1 MKKLIR
7 EFIMDCP
14 ICGKSH
20 TVQEYEDET
29 NVEIKNDEVK
39 YREHY
44 FYCVNANEDEH
55 KFVNGQM
62 MNKNMQNARN
72 AYRIKH
78 GLLTSDEIVEIR
90 KNIIYHKLISQDYLD
105 GATLQL
111 QDMKQ
116 KQFRIKHMI
125 PF

>member
-39 YREHY
+39 
-44 FYCVNANEDEH
+44 
-55 KFVNGQM
+55 QM
-62 MNKNMQNARN
+62 CIRDRHCGFRMQ
-72 AYRIKH
+72 
-78 GLLTSDEIVEIR
+78 
-90 KNIIYHKLISQDYLD
+90 
-105 GATLQL
+105 
-111 QDMKQ
+111 
-116 KQFRIKHMI
+116 
-125 PF
+125 